1 MHCYTRQRRPGVSCM
16 RRIVVVICCC
26 FMAVAPVAARMYQWQ
41 NPATG
46 TTQMSGTPP
55 AWYRSGDA
63 GPRVYVFE
71 NNQLVDDT
79 GIAVS
84 DTQRDAL
91 RAAALGSAAASARTE
106 TDESAAQDDS
116 HHAAVPPVSSAPAP
130 TIAADTIAKPATE
143 TAGADKAA
151 SLKALI
157 EAWDQRQLEQA
168 RALLETL
175 PADAKTAPAPP

>member
-26 FMAVAPVAARMYQWQ
+26 FIAVTPVAARMYQWQ

-46 TTQMSGTPP
+46 TTQMSGAPP
-55 AWYRSGDA
+55 AWYRSGEA

-84 DTQRDAL
+84 DAQRDAL
-91 RAAALGSAAASARTE
+91 RAAALGSAASRPAASATP
-106 TDESAAQDDS
+106 TSAPDDAP
-116 HHAAVPPVSSAPAP
+116 HIATPPVSSAPTPAV
-130 TIAADTIAKPATE
+130 AADAPPQPAAE
-143 TAGADKAA
+143 TAGADQAA

-168 RALLETL
+168 RSLLETL
-175 PADAKTAPAPP
+175 PADGKSAPTQP